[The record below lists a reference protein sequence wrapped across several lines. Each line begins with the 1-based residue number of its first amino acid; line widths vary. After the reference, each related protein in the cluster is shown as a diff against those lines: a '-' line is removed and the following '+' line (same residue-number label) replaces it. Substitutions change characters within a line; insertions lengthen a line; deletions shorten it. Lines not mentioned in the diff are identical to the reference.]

1 MTRFYESL
9 LWIPHFFCKQVS
21 RLSPQAVKAALER
34 IAHELEIKVFVGAEM
49 LDENIP
55 KRMGERPISTVIGF
69 AQVPSETETCGA
81 IILAQYENDER
92 IIGSAADEDWEKFAR
107 VLSTLPRKR
116 IEIIVNSLAK
126 DEADAYKLGEILG
139 KLDGRF
145 QKVVIEGMASRWP
158 SQEPPSESGE
168 GEDANNPNGAA

>member
-1 MTRFYESL
+1 MAEEKELRPKL
-9 LWIPHFFCKQVS
+9 
-21 RLSPQAVKAALER
+21 KAALER

-92 IIGSAADEDWEKFAR
+92 IIGSAADEDWGKFAR
-107 VLSTLPRKR
+107 VLSTLPKNR
-116 IEIIVNSLAK
+116 IETIVNSLAK
-126 DEADAYKLGEILG
+126 DEADAYKLGEMIG
-139 KLDGRF
+139 KLGGGL
-145 QKVVIEGMASRWP
+145 QKAITDGMASRFP
-158 SQEPPSESGE
+158 LQEPPSESSEGE
-168 GEDANNPNGAA
+168 GAPNPSDAA